1 MPSSRLARYAW
12 AVLGWNLL
20 VVLWGA
26 YVRASG
32 SGAGCGAHWPL
43 CNGVVVPRA
52 PELATLIEFTHRLTS
67 GVAGLLVLGLAAWA
81 WRVTR
86 PGAALRRAALASV
99 VFMVTEA
106 LLGAALVKFELV
118 ASNDSLAR
126 AFSLGAH
133 LVNTFL
139 LLAALVV
146 TAWLA
151 AGGAVPRPGLAP
163 RRARAIALLLAGV
176 LLVGVTGAIT
186 ALGDTLFPASS
197 VADGL
202 RQDFSPTSHLL
213 LRLRVWHPALAVMVG
228 AGVIALPA
236 LLGPGAGH
244 AARRLARGAA
254 ALVGVQWIVGAANII
269 LLAPTALQLVH
280 LLLADLVWLTL
291 VLAGCAALGAARAM
305 EPAAPREPA
314 AAAALAGR

>member
-1 MPSSRLARYAW
+1 MPSRRLARFAW

-81 WRVTR
+81 WRITR
-86 PGAALRRAALASV
+86 PGAALRRAALASL

-118 ASNDSLAR
+118 ASDDSLTR

-139 LLAALVV
+139 LLAALAV
-146 TAWLA
+146 TGWLA
-151 AGGAVPRPGLAP
+151 AGGAAPRPALAP
-163 RRARAIALLLAGV
+163 RRARAIGLLLAGV

-186 ALGDTLFPASS
+186 ALGDTLFPATS
-197 VADGL
+197 VAEGL
-202 RQDFSPTSHLL
+202 RQDLSPTSHLL
-213 LRLRVWHPALAVMVG
+213 LRLRVWHPALALAVG

-236 LLGPGAGH
+236 LLGPGVGLAAG
-244 AARRLARGAA
+244 RLARGAA
-254 ALVGVQWIVGAANII
+254 ALVGVQWLVGAVNIV

-280 LLLADLVWLTL
+280 LLLADLVWIAL
-291 VLAGCAALGAARAM
+291 VLAGCAALAAAPAV